1 MRPKTKTGET
11 ANVQEQVA
19 ETYTDG
25 WKNMMTQEIVKN
37 KGRTCKL
44 IRAENRMLSMV
55 ARGWCSFLLAVRNGH
70 TEVVRLLV
78 KPEHAQVKTPL
89 GRTPI
94 QCAQKYGHRETEEL
108 LRSLWEHR
116 PPSALRPGICWVDGA
131 IPIQKPHFI
140 CRMSRVLLGVSLPF
154 LLTAA
159 EHFGQCA
166 ADSVDED
173 GGNGFAGL
181 VLWGMRHQ
189 QHPGWS
195 GWIPCFIRLRV
206 PEFNVVRGPIT
217 AARGAR
223 NAASAAVD
231 RRFSLLQTSLSV
243 SHTEPRRSLL
253 THVVDDLGRR
263 GANASSPL
271 ALVGAGS
278 ARSSTRDIIAWPGAC
293 VLSVSFAVT
302 LIFVVVLWTVM
313 LEARDQAG
321 RDLHRSRAISKIF
334 MGALF
339 VMELLLQRFT
349 LTLSQLSHRHQ
360 AHQASKALAPRGAMA
375 GGPGLANYRSGAG
388 TGSQAEDQGL
398 GRPTRIP
405 GEVQRTLTPPSFGVR
420 KASRPMVPH
429 ICPSLSLL
437 QGACQFRIPVQSLE
451 LLQAGYFPTQILS
464 PTGNPLL
471 HAWLPL
477 CQKTPQTGP
486 PAQDGRDEILGTG
499 CQWCKR
505 KLGERGS
512 RFLAQLGHLLQL
524 TTTAALSRHP
534 HASIGLLT
542 VGAKEQKA
550 EIFGPKNLKYG
561 SLVRS
566 NDKWLVY
573 HHHEGSEQ
581 LALTLHHMPA
591 ALGFCARAAEGH
603 EVASATRIAGGSGEV
618 LSITINPGGDALLAL
633 LCFLAVVL
641 SMLET
646 VVVPNEAP
654 PVPPPAALPPGYAD
668 ATVAWTTRSFFRSSR
683 GTEARPC
690 KDMKV
695 TWRDQKCQVSTSFST
710 IELEVPETPPS
721 CGSFLP
727 GLPDTPV
734 RKTVFLVRHGEA
746 LHNIAEKLAL
756 KEAQEAL
763 KDEEPPNEELKREAL
778 EIARRSALT
787 DEGLK
792 DAPLS
797 TKGHE
802 QAEITAANV
811 SKIIREE
818 ELKAPE
824 AVFVSPLQRALQ
836 TAARM
841 FPEHQEVH
849 VCDLLRERCT
859 GFPCDER
866 RHERRGESSPPNR
879 FRV

>member
-1 MRPKTKTGET
+1 MPVP
-11 ANVQEQVA
+11 N
-19 ETYTDG
+19 
-25 WKNMMTQEIVKN
+25 
-37 KGRTCKL
+37 
-44 IRAENRMLSMV
+44 SM
-55 ARGWCSFLLAVRNGH
+55 
-70 TEVVRLLV
+70 
-78 KPEHAQVKTPL
+78 
-89 GRTPI
+89 
-94 QCAQKYGHRETEEL
+94 
-108 LRSLWEHR
+108 
-116 PPSALRPGICWVDGA
+116 
-131 IPIQKPHFI
+131 PHFRDTGPGLRAGRAGSAP
-140 CRMSRVLLGVSLPF
+140 CPPDVGDVSWRDSRKELVVL
-154 LLTAA
+154 
-159 EHFGQCA
+159 
-166 ADSVDED
+166 ED
-173 GGNGFAGL
+173 D
-181 VLWGMRHQ
+181 VL
-189 QHPGWS
+189 
-195 GWIPCFIRLRV
+195 
-206 PEFNVVRGPIT
+206 E
-217 AARGAR
+217 
-223 NAASAAVD
+223 
-231 RRFSLLQTSLSV
+231 FSLLQTSLSV

-313 LEARDQAG
+313 LEA
-321 RDLHRSRAISKIF
+321 
-334 MGALF
+334 
-339 VMELLLQRFT
+339 
-349 LTLSQLSHRHQ
+349 
-360 AHQASKALAPRGAMA
+360 HQASKALAPRGAMA

-420 KASRPMVPH
+420 EASRPMVPH

-486 PAQDGRDEILGTG
+486 PAQ
-499 CQWCKR
+499 
-505 KLGERGS
+505 
-512 RFLAQLGHLLQL
+512 AQLGHLLQL

-654 PVPPPAALPPGYAD
+654 PVPPPAALP
-668 ATVAWTTRSFFRSSR
+668 
-683 GTEARPC
+683 
-690 KDMKV
+690 
-695 TWRDQKCQVSTSFST
+695 
-710 IELEVPETPPS
+710 
-721 CGSFLP
+721 
-727 GLPDTPV
+727 
-734 RKTVFLVRHGEA
+734 
-746 LHNIAEKLAL
+746 

-866 RHERRGESSPPNR
+866 SEVPSLRSRKSFRHMSFDQVIPDDDEIVNLEDEEVMDEPPVFRRFHTWPLIEEKFMLRQRTAGLGRLLQTTEAESVCIVTHKGFLRELERGPLGRTEASEFGNCEVRVYEVCVSDGEILQADLMR
-879 FRV
+879 AL